1 MITLD
6 DLLRDLSYGELAQLN
21 IGNFIPE
28 EHESEPDP
36 RSYAQLSSWI
46 NLGLKAIYSEFWL
59 ASAEIYIQ
67 QYEQIET
74 YVLSYD
80 YAVSNTAGSQAIKYI
95 IDTTENP
102 FQDNVLKIEA
112 AFDEDGVELPM
123 NDITEELSIHTPTY
137 RSIQIPYPNNENM
150 TAIQYRATHAKINFS
165 SGMDPTA
172 IEIAIP
178 HPLHEALLWYVASRA
193 FGSLGGDQGVEGND
207 YYQKYTNRV
216 ATVRQQGLYIQ
227 TEASNWRFDQNGWA

>member
-6 DLLRDLSYGELAQLN
+6 DLLRDLTYGELSQLSM
-21 IGNFIPE
+21 GNFLPD

-36 RSYAQLSSWI
+36 KSYAQLSSWL
-46 NLGLKAIYSEFWL
+46 NLGLKAIYAEFWL

-74 YVLSYD
+74 YIISSE
-80 YAVSNTAGSQAIKYI
+80 YAVSNVTSLQPIKYI
-95 IDTTENP
+95 IDTAENP
-102 FQDNVLKIEA
+102 FKDNLLKIESV
-112 AFDEDGVELPM
+112 FDEEGVELPI
-123 NDITEELSIHTPTY
+123 NDITEDLSVHTPTY
-137 RSIQIPYPNNENM
+137 RSVQVPYPNNDNM
-150 TAIQYRATHAKINFS
+150 FAVQYRATHEKITYAP
-165 SGMDPTA
+165 GMDPTA

-207 YYQKYTNRV
+207 YYQKYSNRI
-216 ATVRQQGLYIQ
+216 AQVRQQGLYIQ
-227 TEASNWRFDQNGWA
+227 TETTNWRFDQNGWA